1 MIEPRRERVARLWLQ
16 KRTVREIAEILSDPE
31 SPFAPVSK
39 STIGRDV
46 AEIKKTWKEKIA
58 KTGEEFLSESV
69 AELDEIQ
76 RRLWEQ
82 FLVTP
87 QQDPATGYQL
97 GGLRSSILNSISA
110 IPGKKIKLGQSLGI
124 IAKAPEKME
133 ISGGFMEDFE
143 RLVVGTLS
151 RMPIA
156 AAKAWNQ
163 AIEATLVED
172 PKLAER
178 IALDFVSSQ

>member
-1 MIEPRRERVARLWLQ
+1 MIEPRRDRVARLWLQ

-82 FLVTP
+82 FVVTP

-97 GGLRSSILNSISA
+97 GGLRSSILNSIAS

-133 ISGGFMEDFE
+133 ISGDFADAF
-143 RLVVGTLS
+143 RDL
-151 RMPIA
+151 I
-156 AAKAWNQ
+156 
-163 AIEATLVED
+163 I
-172 PKLAER
+172 
-178 IALDFVSSQ
+178 